1 MRKGRAFR
9 GSPTF
14 IMKKAFTIIEFI
26 IVAAV
31 VGIIAA
37 VALPMYQSYV
47 LGAKEAAA
55 RDNLRILRN
64 VIEIYAIQ
72 HHGVPPGYLDGDPE
86 AGLSNEG
93 FIDQLVHSEVIVE
106 EGSDDKIRRTGLA
119 SFPLNPFNGKDTV
132 HMIADEQEFPI
143 EPVEPDFFGWVYK
156 PATKNIR
163 INWPGIDKDGVRY
176 FDY

>member
-1 MRKGRAFR
+1 
-9 GSPTF
+9 
-14 IMKKAFTIIEFI
+14 MKKAFTLIELI

-37 VALPMYQSYV
+37 VAMPMYQSYT
-47 LGAKEAAA
+47 LSAKEAAA

-72 HHGVPPGYLDGDPE
+72 HHGLPPGYLDGDPLAE
-86 AGLSNEG
+86 LSNEV
-93 FIDQLVHSEVIVE
+93 FTDQLVHSEVTIE
-106 EGSDDKIRRTGLA
+106 EVSEGTIRRTGLA

-156 PATKNIR
+156 PATKDIR
-163 INWPGIDKDGVRY
+163 INWPGIDKTGTRY